1 MNMKGKVAID
11 DKKQTP
17 LKDIAVSL
25 MNEDGEVMQAGTT
38 DENGIFIF
46 TYLPVDSTVYL
57 SIDEKT
63 LATFSKGTKVLLLDE
78 GDNVVSKTSAS
89 HPEFALTNLPPEKNS
104 LSKLYMEDVWV
115 PFLTNAKNAEL
126 KVVEPVYFD
135 VGKWEILPEAKMV
148 LNKAIVVL
156 KGNEKYSI
164 EVSAHTD
171 SRGDEKS
178 NQELSEKRANAAKE
192 YMASKGVNA
201 NQITTKGHGETKPL
215 NRCVDGINC
224 TEDEYAVNRRM
235 EFIIKRK

>member
-1 MNMKGKVAID
+1 M
-11 DKKQTP
+11 
-17 LKDIAVSL
+17 
-25 MNEDGEVMQAGTT
+25 
-38 DENGIFIF
+38 
-46 TYLPVDSTVYL
+46 
-57 SIDEKT
+57 
-63 LATFSKGTKVLLLDE
+63 
-78 GDNVVSKTSAS
+78 
-89 HPEFALTNLPPEKNS
+89 
-104 LSKLYMEDVWV
+104 
-115 PFLTNAKNAEL
+115 
-126 KVVEPVYFD
+126 VEPVYFE
-135 VGKWEILPEAKMV
+135 VGKWEILPEVKMV

-171 SRGDEKS
+171 SRGDEKF

-224 TEDEYAVNRRM
+224 TEDEYIVNRRM